1 MASMSETPRITLRQ
15 EDIDAM
21 HAELPVAEVRILVA
35 EQDWEPFM
43 AVAYEGMEIPVHV
56 EGYPV
61 LRWTAVLV
69 GACHHDKSILVV
81 I

>member
-1 MASMSETPRITLRQ
+1 VSTGPSLTLRQ

-21 HAELPVAEVRILVA
+21 HRDLPVAEVRILVA
-35 EQDWEPFM
+35 EQDWDQFIAM
-43 AVAYEGMEIPVHV
+43 AYEGMEIPVKI
-56 EGYPV
+56 EGYEV

-69 GACHHDKSILVV
+69 GACPHDKSITVV